1 MRHWLGQVRHDL
13 QAIIH
18 YLWPCRRSG
27 DLILLAIIWT
37 GVGISTFNN
46 DPERTVVIVEFLGP
60 WFRASLWIGAAIIA
74 FVVATHGPGYIH
86 GIDKWG
92 FAALMVPVAIRGL
105 SYWVAWGIG
114 VLGIDS
120 KYGSTAL
127 WPNAVVCTAAAIHV
141 YRQARRPE
149 LPKEVE
155 TRARAY
161 NARRRRPTNSARG
174 RPRETA

>member
-1 MRHWLGQVRHDL
+1 MRHWFRQVKRDLGT
-13 QAIIH
+13 IIH
-18 YLWPCRRSG
+18 YFWPCRRSG
-27 DLILLAIIWT
+27 DLILLAIIWA
-37 GVGISTFNN
+37 GVGISTLNN
-46 DPERTVVIVEFLGP
+46 DPERTLVIVEFFGP
-60 WFRASLWIGAAIIA
+60 YVRAGLWIGAAIIA
-74 FVVATHGPGYIH
+74 FIVATHGPGYVH

-114 VLGIDS
+114 VLNIDS

-149 LPKEVE
+149 IPHEVE

-161 NARRRRPTNSARG
+161 NARH
-174 RPRETA
+174 RPRRDREPA